1 MTNLFLVA
9 AGGAL
14 GASLRYL
21 TSIFFKYFFYYSF
34 VGTLVVNV
42 LGSFLIGLFIYLLQ
56 MKILSQDVIRYFFI
70 VGVLGSYTTFSA
82 FSFETIDLLTNN
94 KLLLS
99 FIYIILSLVLCL
111 VAAYVGLNINKILNW

>member
-9 AGGAL
+9 FGGAL

-21 TSIFFKYFFYYSF
+21 TSIFFKFFFYYSF

-42 LGSFLIGLFIYLLQ
+42 LGSFLIGLFIYLIQ
-56 MKILSQDVIRYFFI
+56 NKSLSQDIIRYFFI
-70 VGVLGSYTTFSA
+70 VGILGSYTTFSA
-82 FSFETIDLLTNN
+82 FSFETIDLLINK

-111 VAAYVGLNINKILNW
+111 IAAYVGLNINKILN